1 MIFKHKILFLVLPL
15 LYCYL
20 YRYLYRYRINHSEK
34 IKGDPLISNAEM
46 NRNFEMFF
54 FFLSVLKCFKIKS
67 VSRLKILFQYI
78 FYKFSILFN
87 TSLTFVNT
95 LFDSPLPGFA
105 QSFFLKSFKTIWLIF
120 AFVWVLT
127 GHFYPHVSSAFAG
140 YSIWFDLERL

>member
-1 MIFKHKILFLVLPL
+1 
-15 LYCYL
+15 
-20 YRYLYRYRINHSEK
+20 
-34 IKGDPLISNAEM
+34 M

-105 QSFFLKSFKTIWLIF
+105 QSFFLKSLKTIWLIF

-140 YSIWFDLERL
+140 YSIWFDLECLWKNVNCNKQSCFLTPRRLMKYIYQHVKHLYARK